1 VKIRNYTYTNVV
13 SLPLYMLSRSSV
25 FTEQQSMHFK
35 DIRLKLLKLMHI
47 HTSRTVGCS
56 KLLVML
62 SYLYLRFPEG
72 LVLSEIPTKIQVLV
86 SLWHIVKYKVYS
98 LSFCR
103 FPSCRLSAFV
113 LTAIV
118 LISTPSPPYA
128 TRKRTIVVINCCS
141 LSVMIAM
148 ECFCRPRGVM
158 NKESVREINK

>member
-1 VKIRNYTYTNVV
+1 
-13 SLPLYMLSRSSV
+13 MLSRSSV

-86 SLWHIVKYKVYS
+86 SL
-98 LSFCR
+98 
-103 FPSCRLSAFV
+103 
-113 LTAIV
+113 
-118 LISTPSPPYA
+118 
-128 TRKRTIVVINCCS
+128 
-141 LSVMIAM
+141 
-148 ECFCRPRGVM
+148 
-158 NKESVREINK
+158 